1 MPAWTGL
8 SAGFLHTLAGP
19 DHLAGLAP
27 LTMGQKQAAAAS
39 MGALWGFG
47 HSSGQLLLGILFLVL
62 KERFHGIVPFLSK
75 WAGAVVGLTLVAIGV
90 MGIYESKFVHH
101 DAHADGDALAQVK
114 GTSVVKRS
122 LGTYAVGFV
131 YGLQPDSL
139 FVVLPAL
146 TLPTPLA
153 TLSYVVMFVIGT
165 VCAMAGYT
173 LAIGTASEAASGSQ
187 PWLVQHLSTLAAAIA
202 LGVGLTILLPSLGFR
217 LPMVS

>member
-1 MPAWTGL
+1 
-8 SAGFLHTLAGP
+8 LHTLAGP

-27 LTMGQKQAAAAS
+27 LTMGQTQTAAAS

-62 KERFHGIVPFLSK
+62 KERFHGIVPMLSK
-75 WAGAVVGLTLVAIGV
+75 WAGSVVGLTLIAIGV
-90 MGIYESKFVHH
+90 MGIYESRFMHH
-101 DAHADGDALAQVK
+101 EAHGDTEALAKIK
-114 GTSVVKRS
+114 GTSIAKRT
-122 LGTYAVGFV
+122 LGTYAIGFV

-146 TLPTPLA
+146 ALPTPLA

-187 PWLVQHLSTLAAAIA
+187 PWLVQHMSTLAAAIA
-202 LGVGLTILLPSLGFR
+202 LAVGLTILLPSLGIQ
-217 LPMVS
+217 LPLLS